1 MGLKF
6 DMFFLAIILRSNCSV
21 NSWRPFHCDWIF
33 RKDMKRYE
41 KIWFDLVSLDRR
53 HLKVLCVTW
62 NLVASI

>member
-41 KIWFDLVSLDRR
+41 KDMKRYGLIWLVLTGD
-53 HLKVLCVTW
+53 T
-62 NLVASI
+62 